1 MFVTLALP
9 AYNEEE
15 NIEQVL
21 TQCVA
26 SLKTLPHT
34 WEILV
39 IDNASSDAT
48 AERVQR
54 FSQRQPE
61 VRLVSHE
68 SNRLYAGSC
77 ATALREA
84 RGDRIAI
91 MDSDGQHTAADLP
104 RFMAKMDE
112 GYSLVIGWRRDR
124 DDPVARRVFSSAFNL
139 MGKFY
144 LRYPLHDLNCGFRM
158 LDRSFAGQVSIKHH
172 MNLSNPEFYAEAVK
186 AGVRVGEVVVSHFPR
201 EKGTST
207 MTVGKIIRMFASVSS
222 YLRALREEM
231 KTAHVAPSPQLLPP
245 SPASPPY

>member
-26 SLKTLPHT
+26 SLKSLPHP

-39 IDNASSDAT
+39 IDNASNDAT
-48 AERVQR
+48 AERVQG
-54 FSQRQPE
+54 FSLRQPE

-84 RGDRIAI
+84 KGDRIAI
-91 MDSDGQHTAADLP
+91 MDSDGQHTAADFP
-104 RFMAKMDE
+104 RFMAKIDE
-112 GYSLVIGWRRDR
+112 GYGLVIGWRRYR
-124 DDPVARRVFSSAFNL
+124 DDPIARRVFSVVFNL

-144 LRYPLHDLNCGFRM
+144 LGYPLHDLNCGFRM
-158 LDRSFAGQVSIKHH
+158 LDRSFASQVSIRHH

-186 AGVRVGEVVVSHFPR
+186 AGVRVGEVEVSHFPR
-201 EKGTST
+201 AKGTST
-207 MTVGKIIRMFASVSS
+207 MTVGKIIGMFASVSR
-222 YLRALREEM
+222 YLKALREEM
-231 KTAHVAPSPQLLPP
+231 KTGLATSSRQ
-245 SPASPPY
+245 

>member
-15 NIEQVL
+15 NIQEVL
-21 TQCVA
+21 AQCVA
-26 SLKTLPHT
+26 SLTTLPLT
-34 WEILV
+34 WELLV

-48 AERVQR
+48 AERVR
-54 FSQRQPE
+54 HFSLRQPE
-61 VRLVSHE
+61 VRLVSHD

-84 RGDRIAI
+84 KGDRVAI
-91 MDSDGQHTAADLP
+91 MDSDGQHTAADIP

-112 GYSLVIGWRRDR
+112 GYGLVIGWRRYR
-124 DDPVARRVFSSAFNL
+124 DDPLARRIFSAVFNL

-186 AGVRVGEVVVSHFPR
+186 AGVRVGEVEVSHFPR
-201 EKGTST
+201 EKGRST
-207 MTVGKIIRMFASVSS
+207 MSVGKIIGMFASVSR
-222 YLRALREEM
+222 YLKALREEM
-231 KTAHVAPSPQLLPP
+231 KTALAAPSRQ
-245 SPASPPY
+245 